1 MSVFTPPEPLD
12 DQALAKKQGISI
24 EAVQL
29 ARESEI
35 IDLHI
40 EGYLVPRLIPY
51 DPYKHHVPGKFGG
64 LYLGH
69 LDFPR
74 IIEGELTGA
83 MWSITTNPFRSAKSR
98 WSCFLDNLEKMT
110 QLIHGTNG
118 RFEIVKNHSEYTA
131 ARKRGAHACLVCIQ
145 GGNAVEAAPEGLD
158 SIPNDVVTRITL
170 VHLTSSNYGITSSPL
185 KLLGKRKGL
194 SLSGVELVREMNR
207 KRILVDLAHINPEGF
222 WTAHEH
228 HDKSQPLVA
237 THTGVS
243 GVKQHW
249 RNLDDDQLKAIAD
262 TGGTIGIIYAVNFL
276 KTSNMQN
283 DGSMV
288 VEHMQHVINVVGE
301 DYASIGSDYDGMI
314 IPPSDFRCGSHYPRL
329 VQHMLNMKWSS
340 ERIQKILGL
349 NALRVLREIRP

>member
-1 MSVFTPPEPLD
+1 MTAFSPPEPLEE
-12 DQALAKKQGISI
+12 QALAKKQGISV

-29 ARESEI
+29 ARASEI

-51 DPYKHHVPGKFGG
+51 DPYRHHKPGKLGG

-74 IIEGELTGA
+74 IIEGGLTGA
-83 MWSITTNPFRSAKSR
+83 MWSITTNPFRSGKSR
-98 WSCFLDNLEKMT
+98 WSCFLKNLDKMST
-110 QLIHGTNG
+110 LINNTNG
-118 RFEIVKNHSEYTA
+118 RFEIVRNHSEYMA
-131 ARKRGAHACLVCIQ
+131 ARKRGAHACLVSIQ
-145 GGNAVEAAPEGLD
+145 GGNAVEAAPQGLD
-158 SIPNDVVTRITL
+158 SIPDDVVTRITL

-185 KLLGKRKGL
+185 KLVGKRKGL

-243 GVKQHW
+243 GVKKHW
-249 RNLDDDQLKAIAD
+249 RNLDDKQLKAIAD
-262 TGGTIGIIYAVNFL
+262 TGGTVGIIYAINFL
-276 KTSNMQN
+276 KTSKMPN
-283 DGSMV
+283 DGSMI
-288 VEHMQHVINVVGE
+288 VEHMEHVINVVGE

-314 IPPSDFRCGSHYPRL
+314 IPPSDLRCGSHYPRL
-329 VQHMLNMKWSS
+329 VQHMLDRKWSS
-340 ERIQKILGL
+340 ERIQKVLGL
-349 NALRVLREIRP
+349 NALRVLKEIRP